1 MRKSK
6 ERKHELQRIRTANKI
21 SDKDKKKNR
30 VSDNTVMREEMG
42 DNFQIMQ
49 NIVYTF
55 IPNRGYILWKQLK
68 F

>member
-6 ERKHELQRIRTANKI
+6 ERKHELQRNRTANKI

-30 VSDNTVMREEMG
+30 VADNVVMREEMNG
-42 DNFQIMQ
+42 DFQIIN

-55 IPNRGYILWKQLK
+55 TSKRELIL
-68 F
+68 